1 MKRSM
6 KKTLWSIIV
15 VVTSVCAVLGLTI
28 ARTIVNKH
36 GSSLAASN
44 QLPVARGPMQN
55 LRFTLYDAGIFPQQ
69 QHARPGNVVIS
80 FEDRTHRSTGLVVQ
94 REAGALTDAVGQ
106 VRSASDQ
113 ARGRAQFSL
122 GIGRYVVFDA
132 RQSNNRAELVIE
144 P

>member
-44 QLPVARGPMQN
+44 QLPVA
-55 LRFTLYDAGIFPQQ
+55 Y
-69 QHARPGNVVIS
+69 S
-80 FEDRTHRSTGLVVQ
+80 RSSNTQGQGTWSSVSKIAPI
-94 REAGALTDAVGQ
+94 EAPD
-106 VRSASDQ
+106 SW
-113 ARGRAQFSL
+113 
-122 GIGRYVVFDA
+122 
-132 RQSNNRAELVIE
+132 SNAK
-144 P
+144 PAH